1 MRASS
6 FFVPLQQQG
15 LIDKYVSLVLLCT
28 MLNGY
33 QRSRDHTGRCPDYI
47 EAELRTTAVSTAAE
61 IKQVICSAE
70 RYGPVITTSYSKAPA
85 GKAFGGSE
93 TDVTEMG
100 AAGKTREK

>member
-1 MRASS
+1 MDTNVA
-6 FFVPLQQQG
+6 G
-15 LIDKYVSLVLLCT
+15 ISLSAARTRLK
-28 MLNGY
+28 
-33 QRSRDHTGRCPDYI
+33 HRCVRQP
-47 EAELRTTAVSTAAE
+47 LRTAE

-70 RYGPVITTSYSKAPA
+70 RYGPVITTSYSKEPA